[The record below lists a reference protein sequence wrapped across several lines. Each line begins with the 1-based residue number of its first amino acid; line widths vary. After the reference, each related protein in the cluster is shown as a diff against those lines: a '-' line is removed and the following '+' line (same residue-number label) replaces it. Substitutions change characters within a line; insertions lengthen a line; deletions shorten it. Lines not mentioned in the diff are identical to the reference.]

1 VSVGVATDV
10 WVQGWWG
17 GVAVAPGNR
26 LQVLLPTATVGSV
39 PLGRGTE
46 SVGGPDGSRRGGVAR
61 PTVPIRLT
69 GVGLNVPAAMK
80 LHEYQAKG
88 VFADAGIPTPA
99 SELAETVDEAVAAA
113 EGIGYPVAIKAQVQ
127 VGGRGK
133 AGGIE
138 LVDSAEEART
148 AADAILGMDLKG
160 YHVDR
165 VLVEEAVDFTD
176 ELYVGVTMD
185 RNEGR
190 PVAMVSTRGGVNI
203 EEVAAED
210 PDAIAREHVDPAFGM
225 HPYQARKAVYDAG
238 VDRAVANDVAGVLRT
253 LYDLWDERDGADA
266 EINPLMVTA
275 DDEVVAADAVM
286 NIDDD
291 ALFRQPELAE
301 MEEDAAGDDL
311 EAKANEYGFDYVRLS
326 GNVGIIG
333 NGAGLV
339 MTTLDLVDYYGG
351 APANFLDIGGGAK
364 AERVANA
371 LDMVFADDNVDSV
384 VFNIFGGITR
394 GDEVAEG
401 INTALEQFEEIP
413 KPVIVRL
420 AGTNA
425 DEGMEILNT
434 DLVRVE
440 GTLEAAVQAAVAAAR
455 EANA

>member
-1 VSVGVATDV
+1 
-10 WVQGWWG
+10 
-17 GVAVAPGNR
+17 
-26 LQVLLPTATVGSV
+26 
-39 PLGRGTE
+39 
-46 SVGGPDGSRRGGVAR
+46 
-61 PTVPIRLT
+61 
-69 GVGLNVPAAMK
+69 MK
-80 LHEYQAKG
+80 LHEYQAKE
-88 VFADAGIPTPA
+88 VFAEAGIPTPSSA
-99 SELAETVDEAVAAA
+99 LATTVDEAVDAAG
-113 EGIGYPVAIKAQVQ
+113 EVGYPVAIKAQVQ

-133 AGGIE
+133 AGGIK
-138 LVDSAEEART
+138 LVESDEEARE

-160 YHVDR
+160 YRVDR
-165 VLVEEAVDFTD
+165 VLVEEAVDFTN

-185 RNEGR
+185 RNEGE

-225 HPYQARKAVYDAG
+225 HPFQARKAVYDAG
-238 VDRAVANDVAGVLRT
+238 VDREVANDVAGVLQT
-253 LYDLWDERDGADA
+253 LYELWDEKDGADA

-291 ALFRQPELAE
+291 ALFRQPDLAE
-301 MEEDAAGDDL
+301 MEEEAADDDL

-351 APANFLDIGGGAK
+351 APANFLDIGGGAQ

-371 LDMVFADDNVDSV
+371 LDMVFSDENVDAV

-401 INTALEQFEEIP
+401 INTALEQFDTIP

-420 AGTNA
+420 AGTRSE
-425 DEGMEILNT
+425 EGMEILNT
-434 DLVRVE
+434 DLVQVE
-440 GTLEAAVQAAVAAAR
+440 ETLEAAVQAAVAAA
-455 EANA
+455 EEVDQ